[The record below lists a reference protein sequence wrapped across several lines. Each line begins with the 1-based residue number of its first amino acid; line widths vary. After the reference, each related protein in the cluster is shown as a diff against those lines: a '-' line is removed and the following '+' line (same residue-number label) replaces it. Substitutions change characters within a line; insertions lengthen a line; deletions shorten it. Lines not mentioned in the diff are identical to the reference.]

1 MKAKPNN
8 NDRFV
13 IIMAGGRGERF
24 WPVSRL
30 AAPKQLLALLGK
42 RSFLQQAVD
51 RVRPLVPLKN
61 LIVITNA
68 AQAAAVKK
76 QLPNLPK
83 ENIIAEPCGRDT
95 CAAVT
100 LGAALV
106 GARSTTAVMAVLPA
120 DRSQEHTSE
129 LQ

>member
-1 MKAKPNN
+1 MKAKPSS
-8 NDRFV
+8 NDPFV
-13 IIMAGGRGERF
+13 IIMAGGRGGRF
-24 WPVSRL
+24 WAGAGRCGRVSRQ

-83 ENIIAEPCGRDT
+83 ENIIAEPCGRD
-95 CAAVT
+95 
-100 LGAALV
+100 
-106 GARSTTAVMAVLPA
+106 
-120 DRSQEHTSE
+120 
-129 LQ
+129 